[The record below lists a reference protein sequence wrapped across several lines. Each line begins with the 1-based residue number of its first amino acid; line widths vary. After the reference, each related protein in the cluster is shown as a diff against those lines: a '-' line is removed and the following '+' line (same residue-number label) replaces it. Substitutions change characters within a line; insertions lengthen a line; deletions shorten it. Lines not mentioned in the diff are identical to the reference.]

1 MALLLVGASYISVF
15 SFVWFGLQVWTRGMM
30 NKKVLGKGF
39 KALSFGAYGSFH
51 FITLRVFAM
60 WEIYIINFKGRNL

>member
-1 MALLLVGASYISVF
+1 MNGSVIGGVSSYISVF

-30 NKKVLGKGF
+30 NKSFLGKGF

-51 FITLRVFAM
+51 FIILLLFCVFLQCGKF
-60 WEIYIINFKGRNL
+60 I